1 MSNETMTIKVINL
14 EPTLEFL
21 NEELEEA
28 IVENLPTWQCTLKK
42 QIARL
47 KEIKDGVISISSL
60 SDFSDFIEELYELN
74 CSDFNISYNE
84 GRFTISIE

>member
-1 MSNETMTIKVINL
+1 MTNETMTIKVINL

-28 IVENLPTWQCTLKK
+28 IVDNLPTWQCTLKK

-47 KEIKDGVISISSL
+47 EEIKDGVFRISSL
-60 SDFSDFIEELYELN
+60 SDFAEVIDELYELN
-74 CSDFNISYNE
+74 CSDFNLYYNE
-84 GRFTISIE
+84 GRFTIAIE

>member
-1 MSNETMTIKVINL
+1 MTNETMTIKVINL

-28 IVENLPTWQCTLKK
+28 IADNLPTWQCTLKK

-47 KEIKDGVISISSL
+47 EEIKDGVFRISSL
-60 SDFSDFIEELYELN
+60 SDFAEVIDELCELN
-74 CSDFNISYNE
+74 CSDFNLYYNE
-84 GRFTISIE
+84 GRFTIAIE

>member
-1 MSNETMTIKVINL
+1 MTNETMTIKVINL

-28 IVENLPTWQCTLKK
+28 IADNLPTWQCTLKK

-47 KEIKDGVISISSL
+47 EEIKDEVFRISSL
-60 SDFSDFIEELYELN
+60 SDFAEVIDELYELN
-74 CSDFNISYNE
+74 CSDFNLYYNE
-84 GRFTISIE
+84 GRFTIAIE

>member
-1 MSNETMTIKVINL
+1 MTNETMTIKVINL

-28 IVENLPTWQCTLKK
+28 IADNLPTWQCTLKK

-47 KEIKDGVISISSL
+47 EEIKDGVFRISSL
-60 SDFSDFIEELYELN
+60 SDFAEVIDELYELN
-74 CSDFNISYNE
+74 CSDFNLYYNE
-84 GRFTISIE
+84 GRFTIAIE